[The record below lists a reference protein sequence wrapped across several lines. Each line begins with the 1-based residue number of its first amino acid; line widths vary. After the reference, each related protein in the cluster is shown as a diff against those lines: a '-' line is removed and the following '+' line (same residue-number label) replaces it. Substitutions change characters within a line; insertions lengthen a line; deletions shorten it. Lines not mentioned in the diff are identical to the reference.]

1 MKLALNYR
9 EIEGKSTG
17 FWVLLGGL
25 GLLIALALG
34 ATLHMEH
41 CGHHVTGMSN
51 QIADH
56 VLRRAGK
63 AERSET
69 EVVRILGAY
78 PKAPEH

>member
-34 ATLHMEH
+34 ATFHMEH
-41 CGHHVTGMSN
+41 S
-51 QIADH
+51 
-56 VLRRAGK
+56 
-63 AERSET
+63 
-69 EVVRILGAY
+69 
-78 PKAPEH
+78 